1 MLYYVGM
8 NGNVLEFTPPLTI
21 TEDEIRQALVLLDQA
36 LTDLPAVPDD
46 VLAQFA
52 GW

>member
-8 NGNVLEFTPPLTI
+8 NGNVLEMTPPLTI
-21 TEDEIRQALVLLDQA
+21 TEDEIRDALDRLDQA
-36 LTDLPAVPDD
+36 LSDLPNVSNEK
-46 VLAQFA
+46 LAQFT